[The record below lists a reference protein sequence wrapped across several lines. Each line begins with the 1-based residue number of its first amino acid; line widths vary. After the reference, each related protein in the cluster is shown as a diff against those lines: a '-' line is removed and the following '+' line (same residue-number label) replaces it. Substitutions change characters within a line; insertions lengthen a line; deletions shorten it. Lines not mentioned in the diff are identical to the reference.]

1 MGEKALR
8 SECDT
13 PDMVRE
19 WVRDQNPIGTDD
31 EDGCQSS
38 GQPGDWILKPR
49 MQKAGRQEWMSHP
62 DPQPRR
68 SKPECTCSG
77 ETGPDRAAL
86 YKAAR
91 SP

>member
-31 EDGCQSS
+31 EGGCQSS
-38 GQPGDWILKPR
+38 GQPGGLD
-49 MQKAGRQEWMSHP
+49 
-62 DPQPRR
+62 
-68 SKPECTCSG
+68 SKTKDAKS
-77 ETGPDRAAL
+77 R
-86 YKAAR
+86 
-91 SP
+91 